1 MGRVGRVSG
10 RSRLSGG
17 SSRRSTRRVC
27 GRAVRVPVDTPV
39 PPIGILVGE
48 ADGQTPEFR
57 VNRWASAFGGGRL
70 GPAPCDESAVPSKH
84 RLGPDDQERRRPA
97 RAVHGVAEQSQDRA
111 VGFVESRPVDLA
123 LLHEDLVSER
133 KDLSVSGVTGGEYP
147 SDSGENEARE
157 SGKQVHETSTIPTSS
172 TT

>member
-1 MGRVGRVSG
+1 M
-10 RSRLSGG
+10 
-17 SSRRSTRRVC
+17 
-27 GRAVRVPVDTPV
+27 
-39 PPIGILVGE
+39 
-48 ADGQTPEFR
+48 
-57 VNRWASAFGGGRL
+57 
-70 GPAPCDESAVPSKH
+70 PCDESAVPSKH